1 MNDTERQVSHIVILD
16 DSERDSTQIRAA
28 IEGLFRRSALGVTVE
43 NLSNP
48 NELPKF
54 LSKNPDIVIC
64 DVSLDGQD
72 DIKGLELIEN
82 YKRRYPHVA
91 FAAMTSNLDQLAK
104 LDQIEV
110 APEFL
115 LPKNLL
121 LPEVDEK
128 FGSNVISLVL
138 QNTRQNRGF
147 EIHMPTEVEVEL
159 KHGLAW
165 QRFDSELVHC
175 LIRQVF
181 STNAL
186 PTSTAIDFERT
197 PDGKIKL
204 PPPIID
210 HVDISKFD
218 ELRIGESGS
227 VIVKATPK
235 AADHANEVSVVLKFC
250 AIDSF
255 SSELRNFVR
264 YVKWTL
270 PYAWR
275 VDVLGSGRAGKYGV
289 IGYSLAFAGSSKSY
303 PMSRFLNEGDPSPII
318 TFISNVFD
326 ETRKV
331 WYRNPKEVSED
342 DLLTRL
348 TKRYFKSGQSRNRV
362 VDKALDT
369 IQKTSA
375 FSTWPSTEPQ
385 TQKRLVLRRLI
396 DRIFFQPCKPYR
408 ICICHGDLHGGNIM
422 VSENKKDMVFIDF
435 QDTGHHHVFTDFV
448 FFENALR
455 KDGCFPYPKDIRAAI
470 SDEREE
476 ISLCFSASFTEDDA
490 LTSDG
495 ECSMLSL
502 IRATRLKA
510 FRNFPSE
517 DRVHYFLH
525 SLVLVILMFRNEK
538 LENSAREKLAAF
550 FIACSEQL
558 AERIGPPHDRP
569 VTD

>member
-1 MNDTERQVSHIVILD
+1 
-16 DSERDSTQIRAA
+16 
-28 IEGLFRRSALGVTVE
+28 
-43 NLSNP
+43 
-48 NELPKF
+48 
-54 LSKNPDIVIC
+54 
-64 DVSLDGQD
+64 
-72 DIKGLELIEN
+72 
-82 YKRRYPHVA
+82 
-91 FAAMTSNLDQLAK
+91 
-104 LDQIEV
+104 
-110 APEFL
+110 
-115 LPKNLL
+115 
-121 LPEVDEK
+121 
-128 FGSNVISLVL
+128 
-138 QNTRQNRGF
+138 
-147 EIHMPTEVEVEL
+147 MPTEVEIAL
-159 KHGLAW
+159 KHALEW
-165 QRFDSELVHC
+165 QRFDAELVHC

-197 PDGKIKL
+197 PDGRIRL

-210 HVDISKFD
+210 HVDIATFD
-218 ELRIGESGS
+218 ELRDGESGS
-227 VIVKATPK
+227 VIVNATPK

-250 AIDSF
+250 PIESF

-275 VDVLGSGRAGKYGV
+275 VDVLGAGRAGKYGV

-303 PMSRFLNEGDPSPII
+303 PMSRFLNEGDSAPIL

-342 DLLTRL
+342 DLLSRL

-362 VDKALDT
+362 VDKALDA
-369 IQKTSA
+369 IQKTTSFRA
-375 FSTWPSTEPQ
+375 WPSMESQ
-385 TQKRLVLRRLI
+385 TQKRLILKRLI
-396 DRIFFQPCKPYR
+396 DRIFFRPCKLYK

-455 KDGCFPYPKDIRAAI
+455 KDGRLMYPDDMGRAI

-476 ISLCFSASFTEDDA
+476 ISLCFSLSATDEPPFTPDSEAST
-490 LTSDG
+490 
-495 ECSMLSL
+495 LSL
-502 IRATRLKA
+502 IRATRFKA
-510 FRNFPSE
+510 FKNFPTE
-517 DRVHYFLH
+517 DRFHYFLH

-538 LENSAREKLAAF
+538 LEDAARERLAAF
-550 FIACSEQL
+550 FIACAEQL
-558 AERIGPPHDRP
+558 VERIGEHDESIASYGK
-569 VTD
+569 